1 MWESSNSVQLRDDE
15 AHGNTILSVYGSNKG
30 QGWWGRR
37 HGLQTTTQD
46 RRFLPAG
53 GKAPAEEE
61 KRHTRQ
67 RDGFGGGWAGGEITW
82 LAAGASD
89 CSCAKLTSA
98 GTYRRLPSPQN
109 GPREGCQLFATRI
122 GQWKCRSGKDGS
134 KLKQPAKTGE
144 KVSWNPKENLWE
156 KQKKMQNKRY

>member
-1 MWESSNSVQLRDDE
+1 MATPYCPSMGQKRGRV
-15 AHGNTILSVYGSNKG
+15 GGGGGMVYR
-30 QGWWGRR
+30 RR
-37 HGLQTTTQD
+37 HRTAG
-46 RRFLPAG
+46 FLPAG
-53 GKAPAEEE
+53 GEAPAEEE

-122 GQWKCRSGKDGS
+122 GQWKCRSRKDAS

>member
-15 AHGNTILSVYGSNKG
+15 AHGNTILSVYGSKKG

-46 RRFLPAG
+46 RRFPARGRRGTGGG
-53 GKAPAEEE
+53 GKET
-61 KRHTRQ
+61 HT

-122 GQWKCRSGKDGS
+122 GQWKCRSRKDAS